1 MHYTDLIKSKILDQ
15 NDLSV
20 WSFDLRQKKKSIVF
34 TNGCFDVLHFGHVS
48 YLAEARNLGDVLI
61 IGLNSDSSV
70 KKLKGESRPINDEN
84 ARAMLLASL
93 VFVDAVVIF
102 NEDTPE
108 KIIKMISP
116 KILVK
121 GGDYKIENIAG
132 ADFVIENG
140 GSVEVISFV
149 EGYSSSKII
158 KNI

>member
-1 MHYTDLIKSKILDQ
+1 MLYTDLIKSKILDQ
-15 NDLSV
+15 SDLLAWGS
-20 WSFDLRQKKKSIVF
+20 DLRQKKKSIVF
-34 TNGCFDVLHFGHVS
+34 TNGCFDVIHFGHVS
-48 YLAEARNLGDVLI
+48 YLAKARNLGDVLI

-93 VFVDAVVIF
+93 IFVDAVVIF
-102 NEDTPE
+102 DEDTPE

-121 GGDYKIENIAG
+121 GGDYNIENIVG